1 MIELVTSKDE
11 YSCGKNIKIFGVGG
25 AGGNAVNTMMKQ
37 DLRGVEFIVANTDIN
52 DLNKS
57 MAPLKLQM
65 GKKITK
71 GLGCGANPEMGRKA
85 AEESKEEILHH
96 LEGAEMIFIASGMGG
111 GTGTGAAPYIAQ
123 LAKENGILT
132 IGIVNRPF
140 LVEGKKRTVN
150 AEKGIQKLKE
160 SVDTLIVIPNEK
172 LKEEYRTVTVWE
184 SFKKADFILYEA
196 AKAVSDIINFSGFI
210 NVDFADVRT
219 VTQNRG
225 FAIMGTGMAEG
236 ENRAVNAANAAMSN
250 PLLSDVDLSN
260 AGGLLIN
267 ITAGEDFKMEEFEI
281 INKVIVE
288 RTGDEGDIITG
299 LVFDNNVDGKIKV
312 TLIATGL
319 ETTGTQVYKI
329 EKVKKEIE
337 QGNEDLND
345 VLKRIRSQNTFEV
358 RKQQEEKQTK
368 SQIPGLPSF
377 MRQFNN

>member
-1 MIELVTSKDE
+1 MQVELVKDE
-11 YSCGKNIKIFGVGG
+11 FSCGKNIRIFGVGG
-25 AGGNAVNTMMKQ
+25 AGGNAVNTMISY
-37 DLRGVEFIVANTDIN
+37 DLKGVEFIVANTDIN

-57 MAPLKLQM
+57 NSKLKLQM

-71 GLGCGANPEMGRKA
+71 GLGAGANPDIGRKA

-96 LEGAEMIFIASGMGG
+96 LEGAEMVFVAAGMGG

-123 LAKENGILT
+123 MAKEMGILT

-140 LVEGKKRTVN
+140 QVEGKKRMVN

-172 LKEEYRTVTVWE
+172 IKEEYRTVTVWE

-225 FAIMGTGMAEG
+225 LAIMGTGQAEG
-236 ENRAVNAANAAMSN
+236 ENRAVNAAIAAMSN
-250 PLLSDVDLSN
+250 PLLADVDLSN

-267 ITAGEDFKMEEFEI
+267 ITAGEDFKMEEFEE
-281 INKVIVE
+281 INRVIVE
-288 RTGDEGDIITG
+288 RAGDEGDIITG
-299 LVFDNNVDGKIKV
+299 LVFDDQVDGKIRV

-319 ETTGTQVYKI
+319 EASGTKVYEI
-329 EKVKKEIE
+329 EKLKKQTET
-337 QGNEDLND
+337 GNEDLND
-345 VLKRIRSQNTFEV
+345 VLKRIRSQENFELA
-358 RKQQEEKQTK
+358 KQAEQKK
-368 SQIPGLPSF
+368 SKTQAPGIPSF
-377 MRQFNN
+377 MRQFTN

>member
-1 MIELVTSKDE
+1 MI
-11 YSCGKNIKIFGVGG
+11 
-25 AGGNAVNTMMKQ
+25 MH
-37 DLRGVEFIVANTDIN
+37 DLQGVEFIVSNTDIN

-57 MAPLKLQM
+57 LAQLKLQM
-65 GKKITK
+65 GRKITK
-71 GLGCGANPEMGRKA
+71 GLGAGADPEIGRKA

-96 LEGAEMIFIASGMGG
+96 LEGSEMVFIAAGMGG

-123 LAKENGILT
+123 MAKEMGILT

-140 LVEGKKRTVN
+140 RVEGKKRMVN

-172 LKEEYRTVTVWE
+172 IKDEFRTVTVWE

-225 FAIMGTGMAEG
+225 LAIMGTGQAEG
-236 ENRAVNAANAAMSN
+236 ENRAVNAAVAAMSN
-250 PLLSDVDLSN
+250 PLLEDVDLAN

-267 ITAGEDFKMEEFEI
+267 ITAGEDFKMEEFEE
-281 INKVIVE
+281 INQVIVE
-288 RTGDEGDIITG
+288 KAGDEGDIITG
-299 LVFDNNVDGKIKV
+299 LVFDDKMDGIIRV

-319 ETTGTQVYKI
+319 EEAGSKVY
-329 EKVKKEIE
+329 EIE
-337 QGNEDLND
+337 TLKKDSKKDQDDLSD
-345 VLKRIRSQNTFEV
+345 VLQRLRNKDSFEL
-358 RKQQEEKQTK
+358 RKQPEQKKPKQN
-368 SQIPGLPSF
+368 QAPGIPSF
-377 MRQFNN
+377 MRQFTN